1 MRTTPLTA
9 TVTAT
14 VAASGTTSSAIDIS
28 QYKSGM
34 VLFTSEFNSDT
45 ITFTHSDTFAGTYA
59 ALGGS
64 VSMTAATGWMALP
77 AAIFSGFFVKL
88 VTNNAAAADATL
100 TFVLKS

>member
-9 TVTAT
+9 TTTAS
-14 VAASGTTSSAIDIS
+14 VAQSGTTSSIVDIS

-34 VLFTSEFNSDT
+34 IHFPAEFNGDT
-45 ITFTHSDTFAGTYA
+45 ITFEHGESATATFA

-77 AAIFSGFFVKL
+77 AAVFSGLFIKV
-88 VTNNAAAADATL
+88 VTNTGTAAAATL
-100 TFVLKS
+100 TFVFKS